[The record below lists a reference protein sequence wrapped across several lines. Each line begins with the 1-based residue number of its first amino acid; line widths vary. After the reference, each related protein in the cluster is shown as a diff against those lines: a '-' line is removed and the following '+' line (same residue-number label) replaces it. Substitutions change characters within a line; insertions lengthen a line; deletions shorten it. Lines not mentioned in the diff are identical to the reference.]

1 MHEGWSAE
9 VPPTYVCNP
18 QFTNHSSEEW
28 QLRAPKRRG
37 AINPRLIMTSLFGT
51 CGTNDIVRGG
61 MRDGVS
67 TARSHPQE
75 LTLYI
80 LKIKLHHKSCGLC
93 RCRKLQP
100 RVTTEFREGAAAVCG
115 AGAPFPIKPN
125 MHKANAGSWLTLSW
139 INSRK
144 FR

>member
-1 MHEGWSAE
+1 
-9 VPPTYVCNP
+9 
-18 QFTNHSSEEW
+18 
-28 QLRAPKRRG
+28 
-37 AINPRLIMTSLFGT
+37 
-51 CGTNDIVRGG
+51 

-80 LKIKLHHKSCGLC
+80 LKIKLRHKSCGLC

-115 AGAPFPIKPN
+115 AGAPIPIKPN
-125 MHKANAGSWLTLSW
+125 MHKADAGSWLTLSW
-139 INSRK
+139 IFNEYASLPGL
-144 FR
+144 